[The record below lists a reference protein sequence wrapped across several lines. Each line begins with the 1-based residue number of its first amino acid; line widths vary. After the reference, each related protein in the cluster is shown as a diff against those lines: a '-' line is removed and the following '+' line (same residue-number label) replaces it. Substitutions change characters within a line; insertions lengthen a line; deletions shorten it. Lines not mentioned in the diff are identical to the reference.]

1 MPKYLTMSEA
11 QRKFLELPN
20 ELTDEPVIITR
31 NGQPVM
37 AAISYDQLTSLLE
50 TLDILADS
58 EFAEQLGES
67 MAQAL
72 RGETVSW
79 EEAKSKLGL

>member
-1 MPKYLTMSEA
+1 MTKYLTINEA
-11 QRKFLELPN
+11 QQKFLELPN
-20 ELTDEPVIITR
+20 ELTDEPVIITK

-58 EFAEQLGES
+58 EFTEQLRES
-67 MAQAL
+67 MAQAVE
-72 RGETVSW
+72 GETVSW
-79 EEAKSKLGL
+79 EEAKIKLGL

>member
-31 NGQPVM
+31 NGQTVM

-50 TLDILADS
+50 TLNILADS

-67 MAQAL
+67 MAQAV
-72 RGETVSW
+72 RGERVSW
-79 EEAKSKLGL
+79 KEAKIKLGL